1 MIETTLGTYPK
12 FLSQCLRWVRT
23 TWRSNSASLFTDKTV
38 WYTQPW
44 CVYAVYLTSF
54 VNFAL
59 FYDGV
64 LAYTLL
70 KSPIGTAKNL
80 KYLATWIFCT
90 KMVKLT
96 PYHFLREPQ
105 DLIMLPGYFVFA
117 YFHSLIKLYAGL
129 TFWKTNWGGRNLS
142 AINNRSDGS
151 NDYDDDADDSS
162 DDSVDGGVQL
172 PPTLPSSRRRK
183 TAGSSSTSSGADDGS
198 NAGRTIR
205 RAGNSSGPNRVQ
217 SRTSTVGTRAPRKTQ
232 VQSMTRLPSSS
243 TSSTSSTSSSTSSQW
258 QRCPGCRKLHSD
270 PGSVCQVRDVWGR

>member
-23 TWRSNSASLFTDKTV
+23 TWRSNSASLFTDRTV

-44 CVYAVYLTSF
+44 CVYAVHWTSF

-59 FYDGV
+59 FYDGA

-70 KSPIGTAKNL
+70 RSPLGTADNL
-80 KYLATWIFCT
+80 KYLAAWIFCT

-96 PYHFLREPQ
+96 PYFLREPQ
-105 DLIMLPGYFVFA
+105 DLVMLPGYFVFA

-129 TFWKTNWGGRNLS
+129 TFWETNWGGRNLS
-142 AINNRSDGS
+142 AINNQPGGG
-151 NDYDDDADDSS
+151 NDDDDDADDSS

-172 PPTLPSSRRRK
+172 PPTPPSSRRRK
-183 TAGSSSTSSGADDGS
+183 TAGSSSSGSGGNASGS
-198 NAGRTIR
+198 
-205 RAGNSSGPNRVQ
+205 NRVQ
-217 SRTSTVGTRAPRKTQ
+217 FRTSTVGTKARKTQ
-232 VQSMTRLPSSS
+232 AQPMTRLSS
-243 TSSTSSTSSSTSSQW
+243 SSTSSTSSSTSSKW

-270 PGSVCQVRDVWGR
+270 SGSATGGCTVRDVWGR